1 MQPSHRYTRLTAIAL
16 GIAGVISVGSAGASG
31 FQIRENSVKNQGRSF
46 AGSAVAEGD
55 ASVVANNPAAMVNLD
70 TVTVRGDV
78 TAIDLT
84 AKFRGGGTAATG
96 SPFQSPLTGG
106 NGGDPGDITPVPA
119 MSIVVPLHGAFE
131 KLTLGAQ
138 LSAPFGLKTEY
149 DANWVGRYNAIESE
163 VKTIDLTLSAAVKLT
178 DRFSIGAGFIYERAE
193 ATLTNAV
200 DFGSGVCANVR
211 TRPLCLTPTPATA
224 AYGPQK
230 NDGLAKVKGDDTGI
244 GWILGFQWK
253 PTDALSIGYSHR
265 SEIDHDLKGNITF
278 TKPGNIAAIFAAGGV
293 TDYDNG
299 PGGAA
304 LTTPS
309 TDTLSVSYKFTD
321 QFRMMFDAQK
331 TDWHSLK
338 SVDIVRSNGIG
349 VAQEAFNWEDTM
361 MYALGAEYDF
371 NDSFTLRG
379 GVALDES
386 PTNDHARTP
395 RLPDNDRTLYSL
407 GLTWNANEHLSVDAA
422 YTRIE
427 IDSPNIDLYSPRT
440 GIALKGRFSG
450 HADLFGIAAQYKF

>member
-1 MQPSHRYTRLTAIAL
+1 MQPSHRYTRLTALAL
-16 GIAGVISVGSAGASG
+16 GIAGVITFGSAGATG

-46 AGSAVAEGD
+46 AGSAVSEND
-55 ASVVANNPAAMVNLD
+55 ASVVSNNPAAMVNLD
-70 TVTVRGDV
+70 TVTIRGDV

-84 AKFRGGGTAATG
+84 AKFTGGGNAAAGTPLAR
-96 SPFQSPLTGG
+96 SLTGG
-106 NGGDPGDITPVPA
+106 NGGDPGDITAVPA

-149 DANWVGRYNAIESE
+149 DSDWVGRYNAIESE
-163 VKTIDLTLSAAVKLT
+163 VKTIDLTLSAAIKLT
-178 DRFSIGAGFIYERAE
+178 DRFSIGAGFVYERAE

-200 DFGSGVCANVR
+200 DFGSAICRVSAAACI
-211 TRPLCLTPTPATA
+211 TPNPVA
-224 AYGPQK
+224 APFGPQK

-253 PTDALSIGYSHR
+253 PTDALAIGYSHR
-265 SEIDHDLKGNITF
+265 SEIDHDLEGNITF
-278 TKPGNIAAIFAAGGV
+278 TKPGSVAALLAARGIN
-293 TDYDNG
+293 TYNSG

-331 TDWHSLK
+331 TDWHSLQ
-338 SVDIVRSNGIG
+338 SVDIKRADGTLITSE
-349 VAQEAFNWEDTM
+349 QFQWEDTM

-379 GVALDES
+379 GVAKDES
-386 PTNDHARTP
+386 PTNDTHRTP

-422 YTRIE
+422 YTRIQ
-427 IDSPNIDLYSPRT
+427 IDSPDVNVVSSSGSTLV
-440 GIALKGRFSG
+440 GKFKG
-450 HADLFGIAAQYKF
+450 HADLFGISAQYKF

>member
-16 GIAGVISVGSAGASG
+16 GIAGVISFGSAGATG
-31 FQIRENSVKNQGRSF
+31 FQIRENSVKNQGRAF
-46 AGSAVAEGD
+46 AGSAVAKDD
-55 ASVVANNPAAMVNLD
+55 ASVVSNNPAAMVNLD
-70 TVTVRGDV
+70 TTTIRTDVTV
-78 TAIDLT
+78 IDLT
-84 AKFRGGGTAATG
+84 AKFNGGGRSAAGTA
-96 SPFQSPLTGG
+96 LTGG
-106 NGGDPGDITPVPA
+106 NGGDPGDATAVPA

-149 DANWVGRYNAIESE
+149 DADWVGRYNAIESE

-200 DFGSGVCANVR
+200 DFGSGICASP
-211 TRPLCLTPTPATA
+211 TTAALCRTPTPATA
-224 AYGPQK
+224 AFGPQK

-253 PTDALSIGYSHR
+253 PTDQLSIGYAHR
-265 SEIDHDLKGNITF
+265 SEIDHDLEGNVTF
-278 TKPGNIAAIFAAGGV
+278 TKPGNVSAVFAAGGV
-293 TDYDNG
+293 RTYDNG

-309 TDTLSVSYKFTD
+309 TDTLSVSYAFTE
-321 QFRMMFDAQK
+321 QFRMMLDAQK
-331 TDWHSLK
+331 TDWHSLQ
-338 SVDIVRSNGIG
+338 SVDVKRADGTPISS
-349 VAQEAFNWEDTM
+349 EAFLWDDTM

-371 NDSFTLRG
+371 SDSFTLRG
-379 GVALDES
+379 GVAQDES
-386 PTNDHARTP
+386 PTNDTHRTP
-395 RLPDNDRTLYSL
+395 RLPDNDRMLYSL
-407 GLTWNANEHLSVDAA
+407 GLTWNANEHLSIDAA

-427 IDSPNIDLYSPRT
+427 IDSPDVNVVSSSRSTLV
-440 GIALKGRFSG
+440 GKFKG

>member
-16 GIAGVISVGSAGASG
+16 GIAGVISFGSAGATG
-31 FQIRENSVKNQGRSF
+31 FQIRENSVKNQGRAF
-46 AGSAVAEGD
+46 AGSATGQDD
-55 ASVVANNPAAMVNLD
+55 ASVVSNNPAAMVNLD
-70 TVTVRGDV
+70 TTTIRTDV
-78 TAIDLT
+78 TLIDLT
-84 AKFRGGGTAATG
+84 AKFKGGGRSGAGT
-96 SPFQSPLTGG
+96 PLTGG
-106 NGGDPGDITPVPA
+106 NGGDPGDATPVPA

-149 DANWVGRYNAIESE
+149 DSTWVGRYNAIESE
-163 VKTIDLTLSAAVKLT
+163 VKTIDLTLSAAVKIT
-178 DRFSIGAGFIYERAE
+178 DRFSVGAGFVYERAE

-200 DFGSGVCANVR
+200 DFGSGICANPQ
-211 TRPLCLTPTPATA
+211 TRPLCLTPNPTA
-224 AYGPQK
+224 AAFGPQK

-265 SEIDHDLKGNITF
+265 SEIDHDLAGNITF
-278 TKPGNIAAIFAAGGV
+278 TKPGNVAAVFAAGGV
-293 TDYDNG
+293 TTYNNG

-309 TDTLSVSYKFTD
+309 TDTVSVTYAFND
-321 QFRMMFDAQK
+321 QFRMMFDAQQ
-331 TDWHSLK
+331 TDWHSLQ
-338 SVDIVRSNGIG
+338 SVDIKRANGNLITS
-349 VAQEAFNWEDTM
+349 EKFEWDDTM

-371 NDSFTLRG
+371 SDSFTLRG
-379 GVALDES
+379 GVAKDES
-386 PTNDHARTP
+386 PTNDTHRTP
-395 RLPDNDRTLYSL
+395 RLPDNDRMLYSV

-422 YTRIE
+422 YTRIT
-427 IDSPNIDLYSPRT
+427 IDSPDVDVVSSSSSTLV
-440 GIALKGRFSG
+440 GKFKG